1 MSGGLVALL
10 DDIAALARI
19 AAASVDDVAAGAAK
33 AGAKAAGVV
42 IDDAA
47 VTPQYVSG
55 ADPSRELPMIKKIFW
70 GSLRNKLLIILPA
83 LLLISAFI
91 PWTIPF
97 ILMLG
102 GTYLCYEGAEKVWH
116 KLRGHH
122 SADEDSPAVDRG
134 SEAESKVVKGA
145 ITTDFILSCE
155 IMVIAID
162 EVPDASLW
170 VRALILVVVAIVI
183 TVAVYGAVALIV
195 KMDDVG
201 MHLAAK
207 DSAGSRRSGELL
219 VRGMPAVL
227 GGHHLHRNH
236 RHALG
241 RAATS
246 CCRERTISAGTPLY
260 DLVHALE
267 HPFAGIAVVGGFLA
281 WLVNTLCSAV
291 LGVIWGTIV
300 MAVVTPL
307 LKALPSNKAKA
318 NEGHGHA
325 GSAATDGSHAGSPA
339 AGEERRR
346 NGLLAAA
353 HPRRCERKENND
365 GGLRRIGA
373 EPAVVEACA
382 ALVREILALGLRDG
396 EDERGADRPA
406 VPLRRR

>member
-10 DDIAALARI
+10 DDVAALARI

-55 ADPSRELPMIKKIFW
+55 ADPSRELPMIKRIFW

-83 LLLISAFI
+83 LLAVSAFV
-91 PWTIPF
+91 PWAIPF

-122 SADEDSPAVDRG
+122 SAEEDAPAVERG
-134 SEAESKVVKGA
+134 PEAESKVIKGA

-155 IMVIAID
+155 IMVIAMN
-162 EVPDASLW
+162 EVAADSLW
-170 VRALILVVVAIVI
+170 VRAIILVVVAFVI
-183 TVAVYGAVALIV
+183 TIAVYGAVALIV

-207 DSAGSRRSGELL
+207 PSASSRRVGEML
-219 VRGMPAVL
+219 VKGMPAVL
-227 GGHHLHRNH
+227 AAITLIGTVAMLWVGGHIMLQGTHDLGW
-236 RHALG
+236 HA
-241 RAATS
+241 
-246 CCRERTISAGTPLY
+246 PY

-291 LGVIWGTIV
+291 VGIAWGIAV
-300 MAVVTPL
+300 MAIVHPL
-307 LKALPSNKAKA
+307 LKALPFGKAKGGHE
-318 NEGHGHA
+318 EGDVRAELA
-325 GSAATDGSHAGSPA
+325 GY
-339 AGEERRR
+339 
-346 NGLLAAA
+346 
-353 HPRRCERKENND
+353 
-365 GGLRRIGA
+365 
-373 EPAVVEACA
+373 
-382 ALVREILALGLRDG
+382 
-396 EDERGADRPA
+396 RPA
-406 VPLRRR
+406 KRDHDPGH